1 MEFRKAIEEDCSSIM
16 NIIKQAQAYF
26 KEKGINQWQNNYPN
40 LESIGMDIKN
50 NNGYVLLKDN
60 KVIGTTVF
68 ILDGEKTYENI
79 YEGEWLSS
87 NQYGTIHRI
96 AVDSQYKGLGTA
108 SIIIKNLEEMCL
120 SNGINSIRVDTH
132 EENLSMKRLLKKN
145 GFKYCGII
153 YLEDKSRRMA
163 FEKILL

>member
-1 MEFRKAIEEDCSSIM
+1 MEFRKAIEEDSSSIM

-26 KEKGINQWQNNYPN
+26 KKKGINQWQNNYPN
-40 LESIGMDIKN
+40 LETIRMDIKN

-60 KVIGTTVF
+60 KIIGTTAF
-68 ILDGEKTYENI
+68 ILEGEKTYENI

-87 NQYGTIHRI
+87 NKYGTIHRI
-96 AVDSQYKGLGTA
+96 AIDSQYKGIGTA
-108 SIIIKNLEEMCL
+108 PIIIKNLEEICL
-120 SNGINSIRVDTH
+120 SKGINSIRVDTH
-132 EENLSMKRLLKKN
+132 EENLSMQRLVEKN

-153 YLEDKSRRMA
+153 YLEDKSKRMA

>member
-16 NIIKQAQAYF
+16 NIIVQAQAYF
-26 KEKGINQWQNNYPN
+26 KGKSINQWQNNYPN
-40 LESIGMDIKN
+40 LETIRMDIKN
-50 NNGYVLLKDN
+50 NNGYVLLKDY
-60 KVIGTTVF
+60 KIIATIAF
-68 ILDGEKTYENI
+68 IIDGEKNYENI

-87 NQYGTIHRI
+87 NKYGTIHRI

-108 SIIIKNLEEMCL
+108 SVIIKKLEKMCL

-132 EENLSMKRLLKKN
+132 EENLPMQRLLEKN

-153 YLEDKSRRMA
+153 YLEDKSKRMA

>member
-1 MEFRKAIEEDCSSIM
+1 MEFRKSTEEDIDSILS
-16 NIIKQAQAYF
+16 IINQAQAYF
-26 KEKGINQWQNNYPN
+26 KGKGINQWQNNYPN
-40 LESIGMDIKN
+40 SETIRMDIRNK
-50 NNGYVLLKDN
+50 NGYVLLKDN
-60 KVIGTTVF
+60 KIIGTTAF
-68 ILDGEKTYENI
+68 IFEGEKTYENI

-96 AVDSQYKGLGTA
+96 AVDSQHKGLGTA
-108 SIIIKNLEEMCL
+108 SVIIKNLEEMCL

-132 EENLSMKRLLKKN
+132 EENLSMQSMLKKN

-153 YLEDKSRRMA
+153 YLEDKSKRMA